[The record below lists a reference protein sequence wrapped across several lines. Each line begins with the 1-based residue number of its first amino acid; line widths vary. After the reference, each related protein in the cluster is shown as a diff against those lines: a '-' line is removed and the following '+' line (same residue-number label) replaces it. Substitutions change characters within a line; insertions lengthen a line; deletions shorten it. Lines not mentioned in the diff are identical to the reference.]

1 MAIEKPIELG
11 SGVTVSYHRVVS
23 VNSVTNVQ
31 SVIEVASYTSE
42 AKRLEEKAS
51 LEEGAESGEAV
62 ETDIFVATA
71 YVAVGYEKGMGIAEA
86 YSRIKSLPEY
96 EGAEDL
102 LEPEQVAEYADEA
115 AAEAAAVQMR
125 AAAALARAELP
136 LTDEQAVEFSALFED
151 WSDSAHYEA
160 DDISRYAGALY
171 RCLQAH
177 DAQESWTP
185 DAAPSLWKRI
195 GEPDP
200 SGVWPWVQPLG
211 ATDAYG
217 KGDKVTHND
226 KVWVSTVDSN
236 VWEPGVFGWEAE

>member
-1 MAIEKPIELG
+1 MAIQKNIELE

-23 VNSVTNVQ
+23 LKTVTNVANI
-31 SVIEVASYTSE
+31 IELASYTSE
-42 AKRLEEKAS
+42 AKRLEEKAA

-62 ETDIFVATA
+62 ETDVFVATA
-71 YVAVGYEKGMGIAEA
+71 YVAVEYEKSIGIAEA

-96 EGAEDL
+96 EGSEDL
-102 LEPEQVAEYADEA
+102 LEPEQIAEYADEA
-115 AAEAAAVQMR
+115 AAEAANAQMR
-125 AAAALARAELP
+125 AAAALEIAELP

-151 WSDSAHYEA
+151 WSDSGHYEPG
-160 DDISRYAGALY
+160 DIRRYGAGLY

-177 DAQESWTP
+177 DAQGSWTP

-211 ATDAYG
+211 ATDAYMA
-217 KGDKVTHND
+217 GDKVTHGG
-226 KVWVSTVDSN
+226 KVWVSTVDNN
-236 VWEPGVFGWEAE
+236 VWEPGVYGWEAE